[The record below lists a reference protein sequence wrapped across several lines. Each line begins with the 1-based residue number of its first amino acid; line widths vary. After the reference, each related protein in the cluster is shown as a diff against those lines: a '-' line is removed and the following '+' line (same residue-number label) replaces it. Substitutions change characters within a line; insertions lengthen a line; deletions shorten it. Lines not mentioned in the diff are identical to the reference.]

1 MMLLD
6 IFQDLE
12 CTFGNTGK
20 VWCKVYRYPRGIFLV
35 GWTHRTFRSGIKF
48 VTNDTYRGVR

>member
-20 VWCKVYRYPRGIFLV
+20 VWCKVYRYPRGIFF
-35 GWTHRTFRSGIKF
+35 GWVDAPNLPKW
-48 VTNDTYRGVR
+48 DQVRNE